1 MTQAKIGI
9 RYCGGCNPHYE
20 RVEMIQRVQALVGD
34 RLLFIPHDQQGLDGL
49 ITVNGCPRACGAK
62 GLNQRKGSHLSMTE
76 KGDLNRLVEWLFTF
90 EQQADRT

>member
-1 MTQAKIGI
+1 
-9 RYCGGCNPHYE
+9 
-20 RVEMIQRVQALVGD
+20 MIQRVQALVGD

>member
-1 MTQAKIGI
+1 MTKTKIGI

-34 RLLFIPHDQQGLDGL
+34 RLLFIRHDQQDLDGR

-62 GLNQRKGSHLSMTE
+62 GLNQREGSHLSITE
-76 KGDLNRLVEWLFTF
+76 KDDLNRLVEWLFTF

>member
-9 RYCGGCNPHYE
+9 RYCGGCNPQYE

-34 RLLFIPHDQQGLDGL
+34 RLLFIRHDQQNLDGL

-62 GLNQRKGSHLSMTE
+62 GLNQREGSHLSITE
-76 KGDLNRLVEWLFTF
+76 KDDLNRLVEWLFTF